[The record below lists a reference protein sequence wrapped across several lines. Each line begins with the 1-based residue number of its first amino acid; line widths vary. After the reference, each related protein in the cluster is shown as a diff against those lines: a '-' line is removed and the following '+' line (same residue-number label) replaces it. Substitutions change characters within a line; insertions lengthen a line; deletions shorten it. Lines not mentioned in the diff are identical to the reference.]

1 MSTGNKLRK
10 EMAEKIC
17 KVISKHIT
25 PSDRISKL
33 RSSYGLK
40 HLFERAIGEYVFEQE
55 AQLALDLEGYSSIET
70 DSKPAFD
77 HPQSRWYNVDDQS
90 VRALND
96 KNNSNQKGW
105 ALTNC
110 ESDKL

>member
-1 MSTGNKLRK
+1 MTKSKKRAHIIK
-10 EMAEKIC
+10 KIQI
-17 KVISKHIT
+17 VIRDHIRL
-25 PSDRISKL
+25 SDRISKR

-55 AQLALDLEGYSSIET
+55 AQLALDLQGYSSIET